1 MIRPIAFIDLETTGL
16 DVLEDRIV
24 QFSAIKVRED
34 LNEPGEI
41 RNFFFNPRKAISS
54 EAMSV
59 NGITNERVSGNPL
72 FSEYAHSIFN
82 YLEGC
87 DYAGHNI
94 IKYDKPLLAAEF
106 ARCGITWPAPAA
118 RFLDTKVVFQQM
130 ERRNLIAAMRFYCG
144 REHVGAHEAMADIKA
159 TKMVLLAQMGRYEQ
173 VGDFDKYA
181 DFCANFQHSN
191 HS

>member
-1 MIRPIAFIDLETTGL
+1 LERPIAFIDLETTGL
-16 DVLEDRIV
+16 NVAEDRIV
-24 QFSAIKVRED
+24 QFSAIKVREY
-34 LNEPGEI
+34 LTAPGEI
-41 RNFFFNPRKAISS
+41 RNFFFNPRKVISP

-59 NGITNERVSGNPL
+59 NGITNERVSANPP

-94 IKYDKPLLAAEF
+94 IRFDKPLLAAEF
-106 ARCGITWPAPAA
+106 ARCGIAWPAPDA

-144 REHVGAHEAMADIKA
+144 REHASAHEGMADVLA
-159 TKMVLLAQMGRYEQ
+159 TKMVLLAQMGRYEE
-173 VGDFDKYA
+173 VGDLDKYA
-181 DFCANFQHSN
+181 DFCANSKPSN
-191 HS
+191 HL